1 MVPERRIMLQVFL
14 EHPEVSIDPEDYLH
28 LALKIAYKYRSKHSY
43 EEIKD
48 TEVYSIACEELI
60 RAAIAYKP
68 ERGDFSR
75 YAWKIMTNGILQ
87 KMRHQKR
94 KKRSASF
101 AELTENQWNN
111 VVTSE
116 ASVSHLHLLPIL
128 FKHDDQ
134 DTHQDREDKNL
145 LIEHYINNKKINIL
159 AEVLDVTRMTIYKRM
174 QRAIE
179 KLKIK
184 LEGLIDLE
192 PAQGVSS
199 C

>member
-1 MVPERRIMLQVFL
+1 MPERRIMLQVSL
-14 EHPEVSIDPEDYLH
+14 EYPEVRIEPEDYLH

-48 TEVYSIACEELI
+48 TDVYSIACEELI
-60 RAAIAYKP
+60 HAAATYQP

-75 YAWKIMTNGILQ
+75 YAWKIMTNGVLQ
-87 KMRHQKR
+87 KIRHQKR
-94 KKRSASF
+94 KKRSTVF
-101 AELTENQWNN
+101 AELTEKQWNN
-111 VVTSE
+111 VATSE
-116 ASVSHLHLLPIL
+116 SDSSHLHLLPIL
-128 FKHDDQ
+128 FKHDHQ

-159 AEVLDVTRMTIYKRM
+159 AEALDVTRMTVYKRM

-179 KLKIK
+179 KLKVK
-184 LEGLIDLE
+184 LEGLIDSE
-192 PAQGVSS
+192 PVQGVAS